1 MIAWQED
8 VPPTQNNAT
17 RCDMNE
23 ELNYAE
29 MLEIPVETV
38 TVNKREKKH
47 RYREPELSEQ
57 LVDQVND
64 RMEEA
69 GDPLY
74 AESKPI
80 EREVK
85 PRTGKEKRAR
95 RIIIGEFV
103 AVCALCAAIFLT
115 NIFMPE
121 SAINTFVR
129 GLFGGKGS
137 AAAETDTRAYSDF
150 ELTPVVNDYTDVEF
164 AVSENGELTFT
175 APCTVYAPCNG
186 TVASISGNETAG
198 YTVEIKHSDS
208 FHSVIAGLDS
218 VCVDEGAAVY
228 GNIAVGRTDGEGEV
242 RVGFYSDGEIL
253 RCYSVDGNKLAWN

>member
-1 MIAWQED
+1 
-8 VPPTQNNAT
+8 
-17 RCDMNE
+17 MNE

-47 RYREPELSEQ
+47 KYREQELSEQ

-103 AVCALCAAIFLT
+103 VVCALCAAIFFT
-115 NIFMPE
+115 NLFMPE

-129 GLFGGKGS
+129 GLFGGDS
-137 AAAETDTRAYSDF
+137 AATAETDSRVYSDF
-150 ELTPVVNDYTDVEF
+150 KLTPVVNDYTDVEF
-164 AVSENGELTFT
+164 TVSANGELTFT
-175 APCTVYAPCNG
+175 APCTVYAPCDG
-186 TVASISGNETAG
+186 TVASVSGNETAG

-208 FHSVIAGLDS
+208 FHSVITGLDS
-218 VCVDEGAAVY
+218 VSVDTGAAVY
-228 GNIAVGRTDGEGEV
+228 GNIAVGHTDGEGAV
-242 RVGFYSDGEIL
+242 RVGFYSDGMIL
-253 RCYSVDGNKLAWN
+253 NCYSVNGNQLAWN

>member
-1 MIAWQED
+1 
-8 VPPTQNNAT
+8 
-17 RCDMNE
+17 MNE

-69 GDPLY
+69 GDPLF

-85 PRTGKEKRAR
+85 PRTSKEKRAR
-95 RIIIGEFV
+95 RIIVGEFV

-129 GLFGGKGS
+129 GLFGGKS
-137 AAAETDTRAYSDF
+137 AAAETDSRVYSDF
-150 ELTPVVNDYTDVEF
+150 ELTPVVNDYTDVDF
-164 AVSENGELTFT
+164 AISESGELTFT
-175 APCTVYAPCNG
+175 APCTVYAPCDG
-186 TVASISGNETAG
+186 TVLSVSGTAATG

-218 VCVDEGAAVY
+218 VCVDRGAAVY
-228 GNIAVGRTDGEGEV
+228 GNIAVGRSDGEGEV
-242 RVGFYSDGEIL
+242 RVGFYSRGEIL
-253 RCYSVDGNKLAWN
+253 NCYSVSGNKLAWN

>member
-253 RCYSVDGNKLAWN
+253 NCYSVNGNKLAWN